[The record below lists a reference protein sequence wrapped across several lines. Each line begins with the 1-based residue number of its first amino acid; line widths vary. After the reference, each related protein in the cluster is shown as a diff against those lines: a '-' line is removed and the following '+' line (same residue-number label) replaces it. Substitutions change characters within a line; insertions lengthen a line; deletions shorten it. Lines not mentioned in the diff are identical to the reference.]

1 MDGPPYCSGV
11 PDDANSLRLRRA
23 ILGPPLA
30 TVLMLGVLFVV
41 GAVRGSDPDLWL
53 RPAVL
58 APGGSL
64 VLFWW
69 QVVVRPRHRWWALG
83 VALAV
88 TIVAYLLLYRLVL
101 TGLRFPWDGV
111 VSFAVAGWLG
121 AFAYVAVTQ
130 RATMPFSRGKADEGS
145 MIAPG
150 EVYEERFGFTRRDL
164 LLMPTSAI
172 LVAVGVALLGDE
184 PLPGLVAVVFG
195 GLFLVLR
202 LVSVLS
208 RRVALRVDAAGV
220 TLGQTPPWPSAHTAV
235 VPWSDIEAVVLWRQQ
250 AGLNSVRYVGLRR
263 RPGLPPL
270 PGSARSRGL
279 WRMNKPLVPHVPPAV
294 IADSRPATFWRL
306 HRPSVEAAVRH
317 FAPAVEIV
325 DAG

>member
-1 MDGPPYCSGV
+1 M
-11 PDDANSLRLRRA
+11 PDDASSLRLRWA

-30 TVLMLGVLFVV
+30 MLLMLGVVVVV
-41 GAVRGSDPDLWL
+41 GAARGSDPGLWL

-58 APGGSL
+58 APGGPL
-64 VLFWW
+64 VLLWW

-83 VALAV
+83 VGLTV

-101 TGLRFPWDGV
+101 AGLPSPWDGA

-121 AFAYVAVTQ
+121 AFAYVTVTQ
-130 RATMPFSRGKADEGS
+130 RPTAPLSGGKAAEGGL
-145 MIAPG
+145 MEPG

-164 LLMPTSAI
+164 LLMPSSAVF
-172 LVAVGVALLGDE
+172 VAVGIALLRDE
-184 PLPGLVAVVFG
+184 PLPGLGAIVFG
-195 GLFLVLR
+195 GVFLLLR
-202 LVSVLS
+202 LFSVLS
-208 RRVALRVDAAGV
+208 CRVALRVDAAGV
-220 TLGQTPPWPSAHTAV
+220 TLGQTPPWPSSHTAM
-235 VPWSDIEAVVLWRQQ
+235 VPWSDIEAVVLWTQQ
-250 AGLNSVRYVGLRR
+250 AGPTTVPYVGLRR

-279 WRMNKPLVPHVPPAV
+279 WRMNQALVPHVPPAV
-294 IADSRPATFWRL
+294 LADSRPATFWRL
-306 HRPSVEAAVRH
+306 NRPSIEASIRH

>member
-1 MDGPPYCSGV
+1 MSDEPKTM
-11 PDDANSLRLRRA
+11 RFRWA

-30 TVLMLGVLFVV
+30 TAFMIGVLAVV
-41 GAVRGSDPDLWL
+41 SAARGSDPELWL

-58 APGGSL
+58 APGGPL

-83 VALAV
+83 ADLAV

-101 TGLRFPWDGV
+101 AGLSFPWDGV

-121 AFAYVAVTQ
+121 AFAYVTVTQ
-130 RATMPFSRGKADEGS
+130 RPTAPMSGGKPAEGS
-145 MIAPG
+145 TIAPG
-150 EVYEERFGFTRRDL
+150 EAYEERFGFTRRDL
-164 LLMPTSAI
+164 LLLPASAVF
-172 LVAVGVALLGDE
+172 VAVGVLLLRDE
-184 PLPGLVAVVFG
+184 PLAGVGAIVIG
-195 GLFLVLR
+195 GAFLLLR
-202 LVSVLS
+202 LVSVLG

-220 TLGQTPPWPSAHTAV
+220 TLGQTPPWPSSHTAV
-235 VPWSDIEAVVLWRQQ
+235 TPWSDIEAVVLWTQQ
-250 AGLNSVRYVGLRR
+250 AGGTTVPYVGLQR

-279 WRMNKPLVPHVPPAV
+279 RRMNQALVAHVPPAV
-294 IADSRPATFWRL
+294 LADSRPATFWRL
-306 HRPSVEAAVRH
+306 HRPSLEAAVRH

-325 DAG
+325 DVG

>member
-1 MDGPPYCSGV
+1 M
-11 PDDANSLRLRRA
+11 PDDANFLRLRWA
-23 ILGPPLA
+23 ILGPPVA
-30 TVLMLGVLFVV
+30 TVLMLGVLVVV
-41 GAVRGSDPDLWL
+41 GAVRGGDPDLWM

-58 APGGSL
+58 VPGGPL
-64 VLFWW
+64 LLCWW

-83 VALAV
+83 VAVAV
-88 TIVAYLLLYRLVL
+88 TIGAYLLLYRLVL
-101 TGLRFPWDGV
+101 AELPFPWAGV

-130 RATMPFSRGKADEGS
+130 RPTMPFSRGKTEGS
-145 MIAPG
+145 TIAPG
-150 EVYEERFGFTRRDL
+150 EVYEERFGFTRGDL
-164 LLMPTSAI
+164 LLMPTSVVF
-172 LVAVGVALLGDE
+172 VAVGVALLRDE
-184 PLPGLVAVVFG
+184 PLPGLAVTVFG
-195 GLFLVLR
+195 GVFLLLR

-208 RRVALRVDAAGV
+208 CRVALRVDAAGV
-220 TLGQTPPWPSAHTAV
+220 TLGQTPPWPSSHTAV
-235 VPWSDIEAVVLWRQQ
+235 VPWSDIEAVVLWTQQ
-250 AGLNSVRYVGLRR
+250 VGLNSVPYVGLQR

-279 WRMNKPLVPHVPPAV
+279 RRMNQALVPHVPRAV

-306 HRPSVEAAVRH
+306 HRPSIEAAVRH